1 MGRRRE
7 QRMSVGRPMVRVD
20 GLAKVLGCAK
30 YAGDVALPGTVH
42 AVLVQSTVPH
52 GRLIAMETEHA
63 SRAHGVLAI
72 LTPFNC
78 PMLAELPAEITNI
91 LPSERRPPLSDDA
104 VEYAG
109 QHLAIVVAET
119 LEEALY
125 AGAMLPARYE
135 ESEALLRAATVAERL
150 GPDGAQDGRI
160 RGGTYLPDHFTK
172 IENEKL
178 QYARGSIEGSRPLVA
193 ESFAT
198 PVEHQN
204 PIEPSSTLAAWDG
217 DQLLLYDST
226 RWLQGSR
233 KTMAAYLQIPEE
245 RIRVVSRYVGG
256 AFGSKGFLWQHV
268 VLAAV
273 AAFAVRRP
281 VKLVLERA
289 QMFTSVGHRPETQQ
303 ELAISAAADGELTGL
318 EHHTLSSTSTVGD
331 FTEPCGMSSRNLY
344 TCPNVRISHRVA
356 RTHSATPCFMR
367 APGEASGV
375 FALESAMDE
384 VAVALGMDPMALR
397 MRNYAGRDQDGDKP
411 WSSKHLDECYGVG
424 AERFGWER
432 RDARPR
438 SMTRGRLQVGMG
450 MATACYPGRRSEASA
465 RATVGTDGRVVVSA
479 ATHEL
484 GTGVR
489 TVMTQIAAE
498 ALGIPMEEIR
508 FVCGDSELPE
518 APYTGASQTS
528 ATVGP
533 AVQKAASG
541 LRERLIRLAIEDAS
555 SSVHGLDAAAVELG
569 DGWLSG
575 ADGGSRREHYRS
587 VLARHPEVQL
597 VEEAKAA
604 AGEEMKELRFD
615 SFGAHFAEVLVDEDT
630 GEVRVSRWVG
640 VFDGGRILNP
650 RTARSQIMGGIV
662 FGIGMALME
671 KTHYDGRWGLPVNAS
686 LAEYHVPTNADV
698 PETDISF
705 VEYPDFRFNPLGV
718 RGIGE
723 LGIVGAPAAIANAI
737 FHATGRRIRELP
749 ITPEKLMRGA

>member
-1 MGRRRE
+1 
-7 QRMSVGRPMVRVD
+7 MSVGRPVVRVD

-30 YAGDVALPGTVH
+30 YAGDVVLPGTVH
-42 AVLVQSTVPH
+42 AVLVQATVPH
-52 GRLIAMETEHA
+52 GRLSTMQTEHA

-78 PMLAELPAEITNI
+78 PRLAELPEEITKI

-104 VEYAG
+104 LEYAG
-109 QHLAIVVAET
+109 QHIAIVVAET
-119 LEEALY
+119 LEEARY
-125 AGAMLPARYE
+125 AAAMLRARYE
-135 ESEALLRAATVAERL
+135 ESEALLRAATVAERPE
-150 GPDGAQDGRI
+150 PDGAQDGRI
-160 RGGTYLPDHFTK
+160 RAGTYLPDHFTK
-172 IENEKL
+172 IEDEKL
-178 QYARGSIEGSRPLVA
+178 QYARGLIEGSRPLVA
-193 ESFAT
+193 ETFAT

-204 PIEPSSTLAAWDG
+204 PIEPSSTLVVWDG
-217 DQLLLYDST
+217 DHLLLHDST

-233 KTMAAYLQIPEE
+233 KTMAAYLRMPEE
-245 RIRVVSRYVGG
+245 QIRVVSRYVGG

-273 AAFAVRRP
+273 AAYAVRRP

-289 QMFTSVGHRPETQQ
+289 QMFTSVGHRPETDQRV
-303 ELAISAAADGELTGL
+303 AISAAADGELLAL

-344 TCPNVRISHRVA
+344 TCPNVLISHRVA
-356 RTHSATPCFMR
+356 RTHTATPCFMR

-384 VAVALGMDPMALR
+384 VAESLRMDPLALR

-411 WSSKHLDECYGVG
+411 WSSKHLDECYRVG
-424 AERFGWER
+424 AERFGWAR
-432 RDARPR
+432 RDPRPR

-465 RATVGTDGRVVVSA
+465 RAAVGADGRVVVSA

-489 TVMTQIAAE
+489 TAMTQIAAD

-533 AVQKAASG
+533 AVQKVALA
-541 LRERLIRLAIEDAS
+541 LRERLIRLAVEDAGS
-555 SSVHGLDAAAVELG
+555 PLHGLDAAAVKLEG
-569 DGWLSG
+569 GWLSG
-575 ADGGSRREHYRS
+575 ASDVSRREDYRS
-587 VLARHPEVQL
+587 VLARHPEVHL
-597 VEEAKAA
+597 EEEAKAA
-604 AGEEMKELRFD
+604 AGEELKELRFD

-650 RTARSQIMGGIV
+650 RTATSQIMGGVV

-671 KTHYDGRWGLPVNAS
+671 KTHYDRRWGLPVNAN

-698 PETDISF
+698 PEMDISF
-705 VEYPDFRFNPLGV
+705 VEYPDLRFNPLGA

-749 ITPEKLMRGA
+749 ITPEKLLRRA